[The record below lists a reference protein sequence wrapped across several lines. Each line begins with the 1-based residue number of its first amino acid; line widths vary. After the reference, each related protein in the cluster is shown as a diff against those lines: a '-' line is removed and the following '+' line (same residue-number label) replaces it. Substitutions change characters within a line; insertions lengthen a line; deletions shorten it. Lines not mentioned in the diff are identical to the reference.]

1 MQETSEALS
10 PGQLISWTQ
19 TWPGKDRVH
28 SAGTWGSQFHL
39 GGPFFRSTQ
48 GRLSILIMAGMDVLN
63 CFSHVQLFAT
73 LWTVAC
79 QAPLSLGFSSQEYWS
94 GLPCPSPG
102 DPPSPGIE
110 SVSLLALALAGRFFT
125 PSANWEALGMDTAH
139 KTVACFLCLAR
150 QM

>member
-39 GGPFFRSTQ
+39 GGPFFGSTQ

-79 QAPLSLGFSSQEYWS
+79 HLL
-94 GLPCPSPG
+94 CPWVSPG
-102 DPPSPGIE
+102 KNTGVGCHAFLQEIFSTQGWNPRLSP
-110 SVSLLALALAGRFFT
+110 ALAGSSL
-125 PSANWEALGMDTAH
+125 PLVLSGKPLDHPAS
-139 KTVACFLCLAR
+139 V
-150 QM
+150 